1 MMRQS
6 LKRVLIIHP
15 EGNLFNNPSLKS
27 IVDLLLDKG
36 CSIDFR
42 YQKSHSPMPRREGI
56 RLLPFGVIAR
66 RLKPVLFDRICFWP
80 LVFLLGIVD
89 IFIYYNKYN
98 LIIGVDRE
106 GLIEASVISKITGT
120 PCVFI
125 SFEILFESETSVRYK
140 SLERKASRNVAAWLV
155 QDEVRAEQLQKEN
168 ALDPGN
174 KILLPL
180 ASAGVGCLSTT
191 RLRDNLGVPE
201 DKKIAIVIGSVHGWS
216 MIGQILKSVACWPE
230 DWALIVHD
238 RYGGTSKNLAG
249 ELSAQRHL
257 LGRKIFISDAA
268 TEQVDDMG
276 SVLSGVSVG
285 LAFYEPDVKNLYT
298 GKNLKYLGL
307 ASGKICTYLRY
318 GIPVV
323 INEIGLFADEARLHR
338 FGYVVEHPD
347 QIRECLNHCLDEQ
360 YRRNALD
367 YFKNILDFNIY
378 RDDIWRRLSSA

>member
-1 MMRQS
+1 MMGQS

-15 EGNLFNNPSLKS
+15 EGNLFNNPSVKS

-36 CSIDFR
+36 YEIDFR
-42 YQKSHSPMPRREGI
+42 YQKSHAPMPHREGV
-56 RLLPFGVIAR
+56 RLLPFGVLAR

-80 LVFLLGIVD
+80 LVFLLGLVD
-89 IFIYYNKYN
+89 IFIYFNRYC
-98 LIIGVDRE
+98 LIIGIDRE

-120 PCVFI
+120 PLVFI

-140 SLERKASRNVAAWLV
+140 SLERKASRNVAFWLV
-155 QDEVRAEQLQKEN
+155 QDEVRAGQLQKEN
-168 ALDPGN
+168 ALDPRN
-174 KILLPL
+174 KMLLPL
-180 ASAGVGCLSTT
+180 ASAGIGCQSTT
-191 RLRDNLGVPE
+191 RLRDHLGVPD
-201 DKKIAIVIGSVHGWS
+201 DKKIAIFIGSVAGWS
-216 MIGQILKSVACWPE
+216 MIDQVLKSVAGWPE

-257 LGRKIFISDAA
+257 LGRKIFISNAA

-285 LAFYEPDVKNLYT
+285 LAFYEPDFKYSYT
-298 GKNLKYLGL
+298 GNNLKYLGL

-323 INEIGLFADEARLHR
+323 MNEIGLFADEARLHR
-338 FGYVVEHPD
+338 FGYVVEDPN
-347 QIRECLNHCLDEQ
+347 QIHECLNHCLDEQ
-360 YRRNALD
+360 YGRNALG
-367 YFKNILDFNIY
+367 YFKNKLDFNLY
-378 RDDIWRRLSSA
+378 RDDIWQRLSSV